1 MWQDERASA
10 GAPVGTDD
18 PAPRGRQRL
27 LDASALTIDLC
38 GLLALGNVAWIVA
51 GGLPFNGP
59 GGFAANFGLTRAQ
72 VEAFNPELAWWTV
85 HHYQRLAELSV
96 GWGLFVI
103 ALAVGGVRRGQRLAW
118 WALWLGATPTL
129 LSAAFR
135 ERIVFGRFDPGSIMS
150 LIVLALF
157 LVGMLLP
164 VRSFVRRA

>member
-1 MWQDERASA
+1 MWQDERAAA
-10 GAPVGTDD
+10 GAPTGTAT
-18 PAPRGRQRL
+18 PAPRGPQRL
-27 LDASALTIDLC
+27 LDASAAIISLC
-38 GLLALGNVAWIVA
+38 GLLALGNAVWIVA
-51 GGLPFNGP
+51 AGLPFNGP
-59 GGFAANFGLTRAQ
+59 GGFASNFGLTRAQ

-103 ALAVGGVRRGQRLAW
+103 VLAVGGIRRGQRLAW

-150 LIVLALF
+150 LIVLGLF

-164 VRSFVRRA
+164 VRDFVRRT

>member
-10 GAPVGTDD
+10 GAPTGTAAA
-18 PAPRGRQRL
+18 APRGRQRL
-27 LDASALTIDLC
+27 LDASAAIISLC
-38 GLLALGNVAWIVA
+38 GLLALGNAAWIVA
-51 GGLPFNGP
+51 GGLPFSGP
-59 GGFAANFGLTRAQ
+59 GGFAPNFGLTRAQ

-85 HHYQRLAELSV
+85 HHYQRLAEVSL

-103 ALAVGGVRRGQRLAW
+103 VLAVGGIRRGQRLAW

-135 ERIVFGRFDPGSIMS
+135 ERILFGRFDPGSIMS
-150 LIVLALF
+150 LVVLALF

-164 VRSFVRRA
+164 VRAFARHS